1 MTIKLELTVDETNAV
16 LGWIS
21 RGPFNEVAGLI
32 DKIRSQALPQYQAMQ
47 TSAPAQVE
55 APAPSEVQ

>member
-1 MTIKLELTVDETNAV
+1 MTIKIELTVDETNAM

-32 DKIRSQALPQYQAMQ
+32 DKIRAQALPQYQALQ
-47 TSAPAQVE
+47 QAAPVE
-55 APAPSEVQ
+55 APAPTEVQ